1 IYLDGSWRE
10 VDVVPRAALGPGD
23 TVTGPAVV
31 EFPEATC
38 LIRPTWHA
46 QVDPAGSLLL
56 TRVH

>member
-1 IYLDGSWRE
+1 M
-10 VDVVPRAALGPGD
+10 PRAALGPGD